1 MKQPKPLRDRLTKD
15 ILNRL
20 RTRKMS
26 NKEAAQL
33 MEVSEAYLSR
43 TVAAIQD
50 KEPGK
55 TTARRAAAH
64 KLAVARRQTREMYAR
79 QVKNGELDIRTA
91 AKRAHCS
98 ERTMSRFVEAYRE
111 PVRRRRA

>member
-1 MKQPKPLRDRLTKD
+1 MNQPKPLRDRLTKD

-20 RTRKMS
+20 RTRKLS
-26 NKEAAQL
+26 NREAAE
-33 MEVSEAYLSR
+33 MFSVSEAYLSR
-43 TVAAIQD
+43 TVAAIQS

-55 TTARRAAAH
+55 TTAHRAAAH

-91 AKRAHCS
+91 AKRANCS
-98 ERTMSRFVEAYRE
+98 ERTMSRFVEAYR
-111 PVRRRRA
+111 PPKRKRRA